1 MMSGSKAPDLDA
13 GLPNQGIPAIII
25 AKEST
30 ASTGGKTDMYTFDS
44 RVRYSETGEDGLLS
58 LPAIVDYFQ
67 DVSTFQSED
76 LGIGIDFLKEKD
88 LLWVMSA
95 WQVVVHRYPAL
106 GEKIR
111 IGTIPYELRGFMG
124 LRNFFMDTEDGERLA
139 QANSVWSLINHKKGI
154 PVRVLPEMVEKY
166 DVGERLQM
174 DYAPRKIAV
183 PQGGIRQEPFR
194 VERQHLDGNHHVN
207 NGQYISMAM
216 AYLPEN
222 FAIRQMRAEYKKSAL
237 LHDIVVPITV
247 TEADRVTVSLC
258 SEDEAPFVVVELTG
272 R

>member
-1 MMSGSKAPDLDA
+1 MPPQFLPFSA
-13 GLPNQGIPAIII
+13 GLPNQVIPAIII
-25 AKEST
+25 AKEGT

-44 RVRYSETGEDGLLS
+44 RVRYSETGEEGLLS

-124 LRNFFMDTEDGERLA
+124 LRNFFMDTEGGSKFGLVADQSQKGRSGSGAAGDG
-139 QANSVWSLINHKKGI
+139 G
-154 PVRVLPEMVEKY
+154 
-166 DVGERLQM
+166 
-174 DYAPRKIAV
+174 KIRRGRTFA
-183 PQGGIRQEPFR
+183 
-194 VERQHLDGNHHVN
+194 DG
-207 NGQYISMAM
+207 
-216 AYLPEN
+216 
-222 FAIRQMRAEYKKSAL
+222 
-237 LHDIVVPITV
+237 
-247 TEADRVTVSLC
+247 LC
-258 SEDEAPFVVVELTG
+258 AA
-272 R
+272 

>member
-1 MMSGSKAPDLDA
+1 
-13 GLPNQGIPAIII
+13 
-25 AKEST
+25 
-30 ASTGGKTDMYTFDS
+30 MYTFDS
-44 RVRYSETGEDGLLS
+44 RVRYSETGEEGLLS

-139 QANSVWSLINHKKGI
+139 EENSVWSLINHKKGV

-166 DVGERLQM
+166 DVKERLQM

-237 LHDIVVPITV
+237 LHDIVVPIIV

>member
-1 MMSGSKAPDLDA
+1 
-13 GLPNQGIPAIII
+13 
-25 AKEST
+25 
-30 ASTGGKTDMYTFDS
+30 MYTFDS

-67 DVSTFQSED
+67 DASTFQSED

-139 QANSVWSLINHKKGI
+139 QANSFWSLINHKKGV
-154 PVRVLPEMVEKY
+154 PVRVLPEMVENTTWKN
-166 DVGERLQM
+166 VCRWTMRRVKSQC
-174 DYAPRKIAV
+174 PRAA
-183 PQGGIRQEPFR
+183 
-194 VERQHLDGNHHVN
+194 
-207 NGQYISMAM
+207 S
-216 AYLPEN
+216 
-222 FAIRQMRAEYKKSAL
+222 
-237 LHDIVVPITV
+237 
-247 TEADRVTVSLC
+247 DRSL
-258 SEDEAPFVVVELTG
+258 SGWKDST
-272 R
+272 